1 MKHYLEAWGL
11 KGLLWFA
18 SKLPAGL
25 SSRLGGTVAALVGP
39 CLPSSRIADINLHR
53 AFPTMDRKT
62 RRRLVRGCWW
72 NIGSTL
78 GELPHLPDL
87 PEGAA
92 TGPGWRVLN
101 DELLHQARKSG
112 RPVIFFSGHLGNWE
126 LMPLI
131 VARYD
136 MAFSPFY
143 RAPNNPLVDQLLC
156 RLRRH
161 IVGTPVSFFPKG
173 KQGARDA
180 VRHLARGGYLGVLG
194 DQKMNDGIEVS
205 FFGHPTMT
213 APAAAALA
221 LRFNALI
228 ITGHVW
234 REGPARLVLEVGSC
248 LDPKD
253 HASTAR
259 SRHDMIRH
267 LTQLLNDEL
276 EQWITKRPENW
287 LWLHRRWA
295 KSCYRNK
302 KK

>member
-1 MKHYLEAWGL
+1 MKHHLEAWSL

-18 SKLPAGL
+18 GKVPAAL
-25 SSRLGGTVAALVGP
+25 SSQLGGGIARHIGLF
-39 CLPSSRIADINLHR
+39 LPSSHIADLNLQR
-53 AFPTMDRKT
+53 AFPTLEKQSRKKIIQ
-62 RRRLVRGCWW
+62 GCWE

-78 GELPHLPDL
+78 AELPHLPTL
-87 PEGAA
+87 PSDSER
-92 TGPGWRVLN
+92 GPGWRVLN
-101 DELLHQARKSG
+101 DHLLHQVRQSG

-131 VARYD
+131 VARYG
-136 MAFSPFY
+136 MGFSPFY

-156 RLRRH
+156 QLRRR
-161 IVGTPVSFFPKG
+161 IAGVPVSFFPKG
-173 KQGARDA
+173 KQGAREA
-180 VRHLARGGYLGVLG
+180 VYHLAKGGYLGVLG

-228 ITGHVW
+228 VTGYVW
-234 REGPARLVLEVGSC
+234 REGPARLVLEVTSS
-248 LDPKD
+248 LDPQTLIKP
-253 HASTAR
+253 SL
-259 SRHDMIRH
+259 SRHEMIQH
-267 LTQLLNDEL
+267 LTQRLNDEL

-295 KSCYRNK
+295 KSYYQNK
-302 KK
+302 EK